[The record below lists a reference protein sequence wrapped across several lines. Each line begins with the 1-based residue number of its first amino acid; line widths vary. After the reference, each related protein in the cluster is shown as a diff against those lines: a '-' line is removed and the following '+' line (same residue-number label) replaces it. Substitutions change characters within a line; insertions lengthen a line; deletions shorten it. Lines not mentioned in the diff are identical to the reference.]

1 VNNSACFFACHQQGD
16 HHKPSLTLIECGPDQ
31 INKTA
36 TVLSALSPCSF
47 EFFESSPIHF
57 LLSVPADEGSLAHR
71 RHVPSRLVAV
81 ESLTD
86 HLDLDKIFGRKVPL
100 HVDLGCG
107 DGSFLCALA
116 QRMPDKNFL
125 GIERLL
131 NRVRTSARKAA
142 RLDNVRLLRMES
154 FYAVRYLLPAESVE
168 RFYLLFPDPWPK
180 RRHHRR
186 RIVTPDFLSSIH
198 SALQRSGGIY
208 IATDDVDYFR
218 KIKELAESN
227 PGFAIGDADADLP
240 QSKFGR
246 VFRERGAPIQWLELR
261 KASPVK

>member
-1 VNNSACFFACHQQGD
+1 M
-16 HHKPSLTLIECGPDQ
+16 
-31 INKTA
+31 
-36 TVLSALSPCSF
+36 
-47 EFFESSPIHF
+47 
-57 LLSVPADEGSLAHR
+57 PAGEGSLAHR
-71 RHVPSRLVAV
+71 RHVPSRLI
-81 ESLTD
+81 ELDSLTD
-86 HLDLDKIFGRKVPL
+86 RLDLEKIFQRNAPL

-131 NRVRTSARKAA
+131 NRVRISARKAA
-142 RLDNVRLLRMES
+142 ILDNVRLLRVES
-154 FYAVRYLLPAESVE
+154 SYAVRYLLPAESVE

-198 SALQRSGGIY
+198 AVLQKNARIY
-208 IATDDVDYFR
+208 IATDDVDYFG
-218 KIKELAESN
+218 KIKEVAESN
-227 PGFAIGDADADLP
+227 SGFAIGEDAADLP

-246 VFRERGAPIQWLELR
+246 IFREKRAPIHWLELR
-261 KASPVK
+261 KISPVK

>member
-1 VNNSACFFACHQQGD
+1 M
-16 HHKPSLTLIECGPDQ
+16 
-31 INKTA
+31 
-36 TVLSALSPCSF
+36 
-47 EFFESSPIHF
+47 
-57 LLSVPADEGSLAHR
+57 PADEGSLAHR
-71 RHVPSRLVAV
+71 RHVPSRLVTV

-86 HLDLDKIFGRKVPL
+86 RLDLDKIFGRKAPL

-107 DGSFLCALA
+107 DGLFLCALA
-116 QRMPDKNFL
+116 QRVPDKNFL

-131 NRVRTSARKAA
+131 NRVRISARKAA
-142 RLDNVRLLRMES
+142 TLDNVRLLRMES
-154 FYAVRYLLPAESVE
+154 SYAVRYLLPAESVE

-198 SALQRSGGIY
+198 SALQRSGSIY

-218 KIKELAESN
+218 KISEFAESN
-227 PGFAIGDADADLP
+227 PGFAIGVADVDLP

-246 VFRERGAPIQWLELR
+246 IFRERGAPIQWLELR
-261 KASPVK
+261 KVSPVK

>member
-1 VNNSACFFACHQQGD
+1 
-16 HHKPSLTLIECGPDQ
+16 
-31 INKTA
+31 
-36 TVLSALSPCSF
+36 
-47 EFFESSPIHF
+47 
-57 LLSVPADEGSLAHR
+57 
-71 RHVPSRLVAV
+71 
-81 ESLTD
+81 
-86 HLDLDKIFGRKVPL
+86 LDLDKIFGRKVPL

-107 DGSFLCALA
+107 EGSFLCALA

-125 GIERLL
+125 GIERLP

-142 RLDNVRLLRMES
+142 TLDNVRLLRMES

-198 SALQRSGGIY
+198 RALQRPGSIY

-218 KIKELAESN
+218 KIKELGESD
-227 PGFAIGDADADLP
+227 PDFAIGDADVDLP
-240 QSKFGR
+240 QSKFAR
-246 VFRERGAPIQWLELR
+246 IFREKGAPIQWLELR
-261 KASPVK
+261 KVSLVR

>member
-1 VNNSACFFACHQQGD
+1 M
-16 HHKPSLTLIECGPDQ
+16 
-31 INKTA
+31 
-36 TVLSALSPCSF
+36 
-47 EFFESSPIHF
+47 
-57 LLSVPADEGSLAHR
+57 PADEGSLAHR
-71 RHVPSRLVAV
+71 RHVPFRLITV

-86 HLDLDKIFGRKVPL
+86 HLDLDKIFGRKAPL
-100 HVDLGCG
+100 HIDLGCG

-142 RLDNVRLLRMES
+142 TLDNVRLLRMES
-154 FYAVRYLLPAESVE
+154 FYAVHYLLPAKSAE

-186 RIVTPDFLSSIH
+186 RIVTPDFLGSIH
-198 SALQRSGGIY
+198 AALEKNGSTY

-218 KIKELAESN
+218 KIKEIAESN
-227 PGFAIGDADADLP
+227 PGFAIDEADIDLP

-246 VFRERGAPIQWLELR
+246 IFQEKGEPIQWLALR
-261 KASPVK
+261 KISPVK